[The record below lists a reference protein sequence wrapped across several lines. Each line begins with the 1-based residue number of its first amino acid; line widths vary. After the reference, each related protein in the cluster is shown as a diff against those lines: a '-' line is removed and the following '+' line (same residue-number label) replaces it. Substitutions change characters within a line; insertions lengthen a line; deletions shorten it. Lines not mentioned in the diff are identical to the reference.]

1 MLRKQIVVNKNFSGD
16 VTEPNEA
23 KDFIVEA
30 VGTMVVEEKP
40 TLVAMLNKSGV
51 LVTELNTQTELTDA
65 TFKAIRDS
73 ASFREDLQDYL
84 TSVGQSVF
92 SEDSSNFLN
101 GDGKTRLGKFFS
113 NLGGGIKNVF
123 KKKEGGTAFGNAIK
137 DNLSTAMGLGIG
149 ILGAKLTNDAN
160 RGAGQQ
166 AIDYTNAQSQLE
178 FLKGQNLQAQQ
189 NAPATTPTKETPKW
203 VLPVAIGGGVLI
215 LGVIIYFAVRKK

>member
-1 MLRKQIVVNKNFSGD
+1 MLRKQIIVNSNFDGE
-16 VTEPNEA
+16 VTAPSEE
-23 KDFIVEA
+23 KDFIIEA

-40 TLVAMLNKSGV
+40 TLVEMLNKSGV
-51 LVTELNTQTELTDA
+51 LVTDLNTQTELTDA

-73 ASFREDLQDYL
+73 ATFRNDLQDYL
-84 TSVGQSVF
+84 VSVGQSVNIG
-92 SEDSSNFLN
+92 EDSNFLN
-101 GDGKTRLGKFFS
+101 KDGKTAVGKFFS
-113 NLGGGIKNVF
+113 NVGGGIKNIF
-123 KKKEGGTAFGNAIK
+123 KKKEGGTAFGNALK

-149 ILGAKLTNDAN
+149 VLGAKLTNDAN

-178 FLKGQNLQAQQ
+178 YLKGQNLQAQQ
-189 NAPATTPTKETPKW
+189 NAPAPADKKTTPKW

>member
-1 MLRKQIVVNKNFSGD
+1 MLRKKIIVNSNFDGEVS
-16 VTEPNEA
+16 TPSEE

-51 LVTELNTQTELTDA
+51 LVTDLNTQTELTDA

-73 ASFREDLQDYL
+73 ATFRNDLQGYL
-84 TSVGQSVF
+84 TSVGQSVY
-92 SEDSSNFLN
+92 SGEAEDNNNFLN
-101 GDGKTRLGKFFS
+101 VTKAGQLLRNIGSGIGK
-113 NLGGGIKNVF
+113 VF
-123 KKKEGGTAFGNAIK
+123 KKKEGGTAFGNAMR

-149 ILGAKLTNDAN
+149 VLGAKLTNDAN

-178 FLKGQNLQAQQ
+178 YLKGQNLQAQQ
-189 NAPATTPTKETPKW
+189 NAPAPADKKTTPKW